1 MTPALAAAFLL
12 GVVLGLLANAG
23 WHLYVRRLD
32 RLTADLPEPVQP
44 SNCRPVSATTRS
56 LT

>member
-12 GVVLGLLANAG
+12 GVVLGLLAHEG
-23 WHLYVRRLD
+23 WRVYLDRLD
-32 RLTADLPEPVQP
+32 RLVADLPEPVQP
-44 SNCRPVSATTRS
+44 SNCRAVPVTTRS